1 MKRICLLLILLSQLG
16 FSQSQVIDKV
26 IGIVGKYPILLSDL
40 QNAMLEQETE
50 YGVPAKCK
58 TFEMLVFQKLL
69 IAQAERDSITVTDAE
84 VETELNRR
92 MAHFI
97 QQFGSEEKLERF
109 YGKRTNVLKDEMRS
123 EVHERLLA
131 EKMNGHIT
139 AESKLTPAEIRNYY
153 HSLPQDSLPFINS
166 EVELQQLVKK
176 PKFSAEAKKDAKD
189 LLESYRE
196 LVLSGKSSMSI
207 MARLYSEDP
216 GSAKD
221 GGLINNVAKNM
232 MDPSFEAVAFR
243 LKKGEI
249 SNVFESMFGYHF
261 IELVERR
268 GELLDLR
275 HILIMPKMTNEDFI
289 RAKKQLDSIHSA
301 IDESKITFDDA
312 VKKFSDDIDTKQNNG
327 LMVNPVTASTK
338 FDNEDLIQI
347 DQNFVVTL
355 NSMKVSDVSKP
366 MQFSERDGHPAFRIV
381 KLKNRIDPHK
391 ANLKDDYQRLMQM
404 ATREKNKND
413 LKLWIKKRSKITYIK
428 LDPDY
433 KCQFDND
440 WTISN

>member
-1 MKRICLLLILLSQLG
+1 
-16 FSQSQVIDKV
+16 
-26 IGIVGKYPILLSDL
+26 
-40 QNAMLEQETE
+40 
-50 YGVPAKCK
+50 
-58 TFEMLVFQKLL
+58 
-69 IAQAERDSITVTDAE
+69 
-84 VETELNRR
+84 
-92 MAHFI
+92 
-97 QQFGSEEKLERF
+97 
-109 YGKRTNVLKDEMRS
+109 
-123 EVHERLLA
+123 
-131 EKMNGHIT
+131 
-139 AESKLTPAEIRNYY
+139 
-153 HSLPQDSLPFINS
+153 
-166 EVELQQLVKK
+166 
-176 PKFSAEAKKDAKD
+176 
-189 LLESYRE
+189 
-196 LVLSGKSSMSI
+196 

-221 GGLINNVAKNM
+221 GGLITNVAKNM

-249 SNVFESMFGYHF
+249 SNVFESMFGFHF

-289 RAKKQLDSIHSA
+289 KAKKQLDSIHTA
-301 IDESKITFDDA
+301 IDEGKINFDDA
-312 VKKFSDDIDTKQNNG
+312 VKKFSDDLDTKQNNG

-355 NSMKVSDVSKP
+355 NSMKVGDLSKP
-366 MQFSERDGHPAFRIV
+366 MQFSERDGRPAFRIV
-381 KLKNRIDPHK
+381 KLKNRIDPHR

-413 LKLWIKKRSKITYIK
+413 LKLWIKRRSKITYIK

-433 KCQFDND
+433 RCRFDND
-440 WTISN
+440 WSISN